1 MSVAFAQFDE
11 PLAWLIRGL
20 IEYGWVDVSRG
31 SAIPPGTVGG
41 FDLSFIPTSQARSG
55 LLLRVPATAGG
66 QRHSEDDTYIFEV
79 QLTSLNSGS
88 GFTVRCANC
97 NYLQEFGFDPG
108 NPGWAAGYI
117 HQGLSEYVP
126 EYVRWRMGGG
136 ELTWAQRQGV
146 PEVDSEPCTASL
158 ATWIGQQLSQRQTF
172 DTNLWGAGKVA
183 TGPLIG
189 DPNTPLSPIATVG
202 NHAGASG
209 RGQSPADAVRA
220 TLNGPAN
227 ALMAAIGI
235 GGIGAALALLN
246 ILVTIALF
254 GVDRMFAVI
263 TSMGFAAIAS
273 VGAVGAWFGVKQY
286 KQMRGNALPWVA
298 IIYPSILPICCFAG
312 LPLSIW
318 AAIRWQAPAV
328 KAIRATRQ

>member
-20 IEYGWVDVSRG
+20 VEYGWVDVSRG
-31 SAIPPGTVGG
+31 AAVPPGSFGG
-41 FDLSFIPTSQARSG
+41 FDLSFIPESQARSG
-55 LLLRVPATAGG
+55 LLLRIPATAGG
-66 QRHSEDDTYIFEV
+66 QRHHEDDTYTFEV
-79 QLTSLNSGS
+79 QLASLNSGS

-97 NYLQEFGFDPG
+97 NYLQEFGFDPD
-108 NPGWAAGYI
+108 NPGWVAGYI

-126 EYVRWRMGGG
+126 EYVRWRLGGG

-146 PEVDSEPCTASL
+146 PEVESEPCTASL
-158 ATWIGQQLSQRQTF
+158 ATWIGQQLQLQQTF
-172 DTNLWGAGKVA
+172 DATLWGAGRMAVGA
-183 TGPLIG
+183 AVG
-189 DPNTPLSPIATVG
+189 DPGTPLSPIATVG
-202 NHAGASG
+202 NLGAAAGG
-209 RGQSPADAVRA
+209 GQSPADGVRA
-220 TLNGPAN
+220 TLKGPAN
-227 ALMAAIGI
+227 ALMAAIGL

-254 GVDRMFAVI
+254 GLDRKFAVI

-273 VGAVGAWFGVKQY
+273 VGAAGAWFGVKQY
-286 KQMRGNALPWVA
+286 KEMRGNALPWVA

-312 LPLSIW
+312 LPLSLW
-318 AAIRWQAPAV
+318 AGIRWQAPAV

>member
-1 MSVAFAQFDE
+1 MSTAFAQFDE

-20 IEYGWVDVSRG
+20 IEYGWADVSRG
-31 SAIPPGTVGG
+31 AAIPQGALGG
-41 FDLSFIPTSQARSG
+41 FDLSFIPDSQARSG
-55 LLLRVPATAGG
+55 LLLRVPATADG
-66 QRHSEDDTYIFEV
+66 QRHHEDDSYTFEV
-79 QLTSLNSGS
+79 QLASLHSGT

-97 NYLQEFGFDPG
+97 NYLQEFGFDPE

-136 ELTWAQRQGV
+136 ELTWAQRQGI

-158 ATWIGQQLSQRQTF
+158 ASWIGQQLSLQQTF
-172 DTNLWGAGKVA
+172 DARLWGAGKVA
-183 TGPLIG
+183 TGPAVA
-189 DPNTPLSPIATVG
+189 DPNAPISPIATVG
-202 NHAGASG
+202 NHGAAVA
-209 RGQSPADAVRA
+209 RGQSPTDAARA
-220 TLNGPAN
+220 SLNGPAN

-235 GGIGAALALLN
+235 GGIGAALAILN
-246 ILVTIALF
+246 ILVTIAVF

-273 VGAVGAWFGVKQY
+273 VGAAGAWFGVKQY
-286 KQMRGNALPWVA
+286 REMRGDALPWVA

-318 AAIRWQAPAV
+318 AGIRWEAPAV
-328 KAIRATRQ
+328 KAIRTGRQ

>member
-31 SAIPPGTVGG
+31 AAVPPGSIGG
-41 FDLSFIPTSQARSG
+41 FDLSFIPESQARSG

-66 QRHSEDDTYIFEV
+66 QRHHEDDTYIFEV
-79 QLTSLNSGS
+79 QVASLKSGT

-97 NYLQEFGFDPG
+97 NYLQEFGFDPD
-108 NPGWAAGYI
+108 NPGWVAGYI

-126 EYVRWRMGGG
+126 EYVRWRLGGG

-146 PEVDSEPCTASL
+146 PEVESEPCTASL
-158 ATWIGQQLSQRQTF
+158 ATWIGQQLSLNQTF
-172 DTNLWGAGKVA
+172 DAHLWGAGMVA
-183 TGPLIG
+183 TGPAVGNIN
-189 DPNTPLSPIATVG
+189 DPISPVATVG
-202 NHAGASG
+202 NLGRNAG

-220 TLNGPAN
+220 TLHGPAN
-227 ALMAAIGI
+227 ALMAAIGV

-273 VGAVGAWFGVKQY
+273 VGAAGAWFGVKQY
-286 KQMRGNALPWVA
+286 KEMRGTSLPWVA

-312 LPLSIW
+312 LPLTIW
-318 AAIRWQAPAV
+318 AGMRWEAPAV
-328 KAIRATRQ
+328 KAIRRTRQ